1 MYIFNKFVLICMR
14 PIMNV
19 YTLLCR
25 CSGCLAGV
33 VDIQQLP
40 TLWIILNVQLT
51 PQLVSCPQSC

>member
-1 MYIFNKFVLICMR
+1 MIYE
-14 PIMNV
+14 
-19 YTLLCR
+19 YTLFCS

-51 PQLVSCPQSC
+51 PQLILCPQSC

>member
-1 MYIFNKFVLICMR
+1 MKL
-14 PIMNV
+14 
-19 YTLLCR
+19 YTLRLLCS
-25 CSGCLAGV
+25 CSGCLARV